1 MMVVES
7 GGSDLTLIPQ
17 DPEKPKVSL
26 PVEKGQLVVF
36 NHAQFSYE
44 YKPSN
49 SDDMLLQSWVLANPP
64 PQQLQAVHADLA
76 AKDAACG
83 LFTGP
88 KTPSLGNRICIMSLV
103 PGLPGAAH
111 DDPEKWWACLA
122 PGTDAYIKA
131 PLSRFDIDPYFL
143 PNESWQL
150 GYTYACHAGFVEED
164 IYSFDNKFFN
174 VSEEEAFI
182 TNPGIRKCFEHG
194 YQAMYASGFR
204 RETMQAANVGTYVG
218 YSGDDWNGVLQFTHS
233 DKDVARFGLKH
244 RSWACVF
251 QQIPFTFGLKGP
263 SVTIDT
269 ACSSALVGYNIA
281 HAEIRQ
287 PEKKSNQLASGS
299 DTHMTDVLC
308 FGSNLIPGPGNF
320 VNLSGPHMLS
330 PTGRCYT
337 FDHSA
342 DGFARGEGI
351 GCFVVKALKH
361 VADECIG
368 VIVGACTNQ
377 DGRSASLTAPNGPSQ
392 SACIMKSMQ
401 EAGSTPNEITCA
413 ECHGT
418 GTALG
423 DPIEVGALRGIMDN
437 RVLPLMES
445 SAKAHIGH
453 LEASAGM
460 AGVLKCFSMNQA
472 CCGSP
477 SPHLGELNPNLDV
490 NGYPTI
496 FCTEL
501 VSYGYNAG
509 NTGVSS
515 FGWGGANARADVWA
529 PCQRGANKIDKSA
542 AHLASKYVDYMEARC
557 PVDDGPMYHLDGG
570 AIPSEFSE
578 AFIKGR
584 HIATSVRDEFDAYD
598 CSVYTGTYQLPPED
612 DEVQVKPASGP
623 VCIVGSWTGY
633 SRMQEMDLDEETD
646 IYSFVVPLG
655 ETRCEMFNMVVDL
668 SPEEHVI
675 YPVVDRGSMHTRVL
689 GPDLSAAKNYW
700 LLDGRDEEVPSG
712 TMYKISLH
720 WASKLKVTWEKLP
733 DTEASLTDLSDYVH
747 SYQIMGTFTGWTP
760 QSMSPCKGEPGLYET
775 QMKITGKES
784 FQFIRDLDT
793 SQKIYPARPNASDA
807 SIPVR
812 GPDEMG
818 EGKKFYVDIVGNK
831 EEIVTFKLKAL
842 DGHISISAIQ
852 QTKTTTWESIE
863 GCGRHSYAVK
873 GSWNHFDLM
882 PMTPDVSQPGVYSC
896 QGVVQSMEEFF
907 TILVDEDT
915 RFQLYPEMSG
925 APGKCICKG
934 PDGESGEKMWQ
945 ILALKPG
952 ASFEIKLD
960 FRAIN
965 KKDRV
970 TLRWLSDPVDA
981 ESMQFYLSNYYSQ

>member
-1 MMVVES
+1 
-7 GGSDLTLIPQ
+7 
-17 DPEKPKVSL
+17 
-26 PVEKGQLVVF
+26 
-36 NHAQFSYE
+36 
-44 YKPSN
+44 
-49 SDDMLLQSWVLANPP
+49 
-64 PQQLQAVHADLA
+64 
-76 AKDAACG
+76 
-83 LFTGP
+83 
-88 KTPSLGNRICIMSLV
+88 
-103 PGLPGAAH
+103 
-111 DDPEKWWACLA
+111 
-122 PGTDAYIKA
+122 
-131 PLSRFDIDPYFL
+131 
-143 PNESWQL
+143 
-150 GYTYACHAGFVEED
+150 
-164 IYSFDNKFFN
+164 
-174 VSEEEAFI
+174 
-182 TNPGIRKCFEHG
+182 
-194 YQAMYASGFR
+194 
-204 RETMQAANVGTYVG
+204 
-218 YSGDDWNGVLQFTHS
+218 
-233 DKDVARFGLKH
+233 
-244 RSWACVF
+244 
-251 QQIPFTFGLKGP
+251 
-263 SVTIDT
+263 
-269 ACSSALVGYNIA
+269 
-281 HAEIRQ
+281 
-287 PEKKSNQLASGS
+287 
-299 DTHMTDVLC
+299 
-308 FGSNLIPGPGNF
+308 
-320 VNLSGPHMLS
+320 
-330 PTGRCYT
+330 
-337 FDHSA
+337 
-342 DGFARGEGI
+342 
-351 GCFVVKALKH
+351 
-361 VADECIG
+361 
-368 VIVGACTNQ
+368 
-377 DGRSASLTAPNGPSQ
+377 
-392 SACIMKSMQ
+392 
-401 EAGSTPNEITCA
+401 
-413 ECHGT
+413 
-418 GTALG
+418 
-423 DPIEVGALRGIMDN
+423 
-437 RVLPLMES
+437 
-445 SAKAHIGH
+445 
-453 LEASAGM
+453 
-460 AGVLKCFSMNQA
+460 
-472 CCGSP
+472 
-477 SPHLGELNPNLDV
+477 
-490 NGYPTI
+490 
-496 FCTEL
+496 
-501 VSYGYNAG
+501 
-509 NTGVSS
+509 
-515 FGWGGANARADVWA
+515 
-529 PCQRGANKIDKSA
+529 
-542 AHLASKYVDYMEARC
+542 
-557 PVDDGPMYHLDGG
+557 LDGG